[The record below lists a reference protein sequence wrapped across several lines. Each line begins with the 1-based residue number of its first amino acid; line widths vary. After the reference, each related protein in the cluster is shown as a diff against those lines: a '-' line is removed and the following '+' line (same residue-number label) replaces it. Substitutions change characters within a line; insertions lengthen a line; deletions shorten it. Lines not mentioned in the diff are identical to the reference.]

1 MQFYLNFGKGWD
13 KGWGRDVCQLHKAFS
28 ISEASFEDVFRG
40 VRTGDLCHDLCTA
53 GEGISLAEIAAK
65 TGAVP
70 SKSYCHVVSIT
81 ILDTVCAPDPTL
93 VLTLPIIG
101 AHLTHL
107 VLTLPHTWCNLTPIG
122 AHLIRTEE
130 AKRLIKSGSFHVN
143 NLLVESP
150 LERLDPAKHIL
161 KGRFTVLR
169 IGGFQIMY

>member
-1 MQFYLNFGKGWD
+1 MCVNYTKHSLSQRLHLKMFSEGCQQVICVMISVQLVKGLAWLRLPP
-13 KGWGRDVCQLHKAFS
+13 KQEQCLQKVYEFAFCYS
-28 ISEASFEDVFRG
+28 
-40 VRTGDLCHDLCTA
+40 
-53 GEGISLAEIAAK
+53 
-65 TGAVP
+65 
-70 SKSYCHVVSIT
+70 HVVSIT
-81 ILDTVCAPDPTL
+81 ILDSVCAPDPTL

-101 AHLTHL
+101 AHLT
-107 VLTLPHTWCNLTPIG
+107 PHG